1 MKRCVAFRSAMAAI
15 AMVASAISLSSCSEA
30 DDELTAND
38 IALKQ
43 HIVGKWKTYSVDGQP
58 SVTDSKG
65 VITYN
70 TNGTMTS
77 TTFRNK
83 RSQYATNSSYYL
95 NGSSYIEV
103 NSSYYVQAVI
113 NSIDDEEL
121 IYSDFSNNE
130 GFKCQSLVS
139 HKITK
144 DYSKAIVGLWE
155 GVMMTG
161 EETYGTSEHRWEYK
175 EDGSY
180 TYYTKDAN
188 GNWITDSSNSDNE
201 YYVDGDFFGS
211 RWIKNGKE
219 YREWWDMEKCDSNE
233 MIWSALRKKADG
245 TTFNTRMVM
254 RKIR

>member
-1 MKRCVAFRSAMAAI
+1 MKRGVVIKSALAAI
-15 AMVASAISLSSCSEA
+15 AMVASVISLSSCSEA
-30 DDELTAND
+30 DEELSAND

-43 HIVGKWKTYSVDGQP
+43 NIVGKWKTYSVDGQP
-58 SVTDSKG
+58 SVTDKKG

-70 TNGTMTS
+70 PNGTMTS

-83 RSQYATNSSYYL
+83 KAQYATNSSYYL
-95 NGSSYIEV
+95 NGSSYIEI

-113 NSIDDEEL
+113 NTINDEEL

-130 GFKCQSLVS
+130 GFKCQSMVS
-139 HKITK
+139 HKISK
-144 DYSKAIVGLWE
+144 DFSKAIVGVWE

-161 EETYGTSEHRWEYK
+161 EETHGTADHRWEYK

-180 TYYTKDAN
+180 IYYSKDAN
-188 GNWITDSSNSDNE
+188 GNWVADASNTENE

-233 MIWSALRKKADG
+233 MVWTALRKKANG
-245 TTFNTRMVM
+245 TYFNTTMVM
-254 RKIR
+254 RRIK